1 MQLGRAMVLVIAV
14 LIMSLS
20 ITVPSVS
27 AHSGGIFT
35 IVISKNGIAPTN
47 ANMMINDTARWID
60 VDSTENVTHRI
71 FVDANGNGNY
81 FEDNDWDSG
90 NLTDSCETD
99 TNGTKIDEN
108 CNAFFDVPFNYT
120 DADGKYPFVDIVSTG
135 EKIYGNITVNPDIG
149 EEHNNL
155 TPGFLNGEPEENED
169 TVAETGP
176 QWLLVI
182 AAISGIGAL
191 GLGAMIVFGKK
202 NEK

>member
-1 MQLGRAMVLVIAV
+1 MELKHAIALVIAI
-14 LIMSLS
+14 LIVSLS

-90 NLTDSCETD
+90 NLTNSCETD
-99 TNGTKIDEN
+99 ANGTKIDEN

-135 EKIYGNITVNPDIG
+135 EKIYGNITVNPDV
-149 EEHNNL
+149 HL
-155 TPGFLNGEPEENED
+155 TPGFQNNETINTKYD
-169 TVAETGP
+169 DDSKP
-176 QWLLVI
+176 IQLLII
-182 AAISGIGAL
+182 ASIS
-191 GLGAMIVFGKK
+191 GLGAIIFGLMIIMGKK
-202 NEK
+202 DNEEN

>member
-1 MQLGRAMVLVIAV
+1 MQLGRAMALVIAI
-14 LIMSLS
+14 LIVSLS
-20 ITVPSVS
+20 IAVPSVS

-71 FVDANGNGNY
+71 FVDANGNENY
-81 FEDNDWDSG
+81 FDDSDWDSG
-90 NLTDSCETD
+90 NLTNSCETD
-99 TNGTKIDEN
+99 ANGTKIDEN

-120 DADGKYPFVDIVSTG
+120 NADGKYPFVDIVSTG
-135 EKIYGNITVNPDIG
+135 EKIYGNITVNPDI
-149 EEHNNL
+149 HL
-155 TPGFLNGEPEENED
+155 TPGFQNEEPEEDED
-169 TVAETGP
+169 TDTETEP
-176 QWLLVI
+176 QWLLII
-182 AAISGIGAL
+182 AAISGIGAI

>member
-1 MQLGRAMVLVIAV
+1 MELKHAIALVIAI
-14 LIMSLS
+14 LIVSLS

-90 NLTDSCETD
+90 NLTNSCETD
-99 TNGTKIDEN
+99 ANGTKIDEN

-135 EKIYGNITVNPDIG
+135 EKIYGNITVNPDV
-149 EEHNNL
+149 HL
-155 TPGFLNGEPEENED
+155 TPGFQNEEPEEDED
-169 TVAETGP
+169 TVTETEHE
-176 QWLLVI
+176 WLLII
-182 AAISGIGAL
+182 AAISGIGAI

>member
-1 MQLGRAMVLVIAV
+1 MALTIAI

-20 ITVPSVS
+20 ITVSSVS

-71 FVDANGNGNY
+71 FVDANGNGDY
-81 FEDNDWDSG
+81 FEDSDWDSG
-90 NLTDSCETD
+90 NLTNSCETD
-99 TNGTKIDEN
+99 ANGTKIDEN

-135 EKIYGNITVNPDIG
+135 ERIYGNITVNPDV
-149 EEHNNL
+149 HL
-155 TPGFLNGEPEENED
+155 TPGFQNED
-169 TVAETGP
+169 AENDVPDQDLGSDEEEL

-182 AAISGIGAL
+182 AAISGIGAI

>member
-1 MQLGRAMVLVIAV
+1 MQLGRAMALTIAI

-20 ITVPSVS
+20 ITVSSVS

-71 FVDANGNGNY
+71 FVDANGNGDY
-81 FEDNDWDSG
+81 FEDSDWDSG
-90 NLTDSCETD
+90 NLTNSCETD
-99 TNGTKIDEN
+99 ANGTKIDEN

-135 EKIYGNITVNPDIG
+135 ERIYGNITVNPDV
-149 EEHNNL
+149 HL
-155 TPGFLNGEPEENED
+155 TPGFQNEE
-169 TVAETGP
+169 AESDVP
-176 QWLLVI
+176 DQDLDSDEEELQWLLVI
-182 AAISGIGAL
+182 AAISGIGAI

>member
-1 MQLGRAMVLVIAV
+1 MQLGRAMALTIAI

-20 ITVPSVS
+20 ITVSSVS

-71 FVDANGNGNY
+71 FVDANGNGDY
-81 FEDNDWDSG
+81 FEDSDWDSG
-90 NLTDSCETD
+90 NLTNSCETD
-99 TNGTKIDEN
+99 ANGTKIDEN

-135 EKIYGNITVNPDIG
+135 ERIYGNITVNPDV
-149 EEHNNL
+149 HL
-155 TPGFLNGEPEENED
+155 TPGFQNEEAESDVPDQDLNSDEEEL
-169 TVAETGP
+169 

-182 AAISGIGAL
+182 AAISGIGAI

>member
-1 MQLGRAMVLVIAV
+1 MQLGRAMALTIAI

-20 ITVPSVS
+20 ITVSSVS

-71 FVDANGNGNY
+71 FVDANGNGDY
-81 FEDNDWDSG
+81 FEDSDWDSG
-90 NLTDSCETD
+90 NLTNSCETD
-99 TNGTKIDEN
+99 ANGTKIDEN

-135 EKIYGNITVNPDIG
+135 ERIYGNITVNPDV
-149 EEHNNL
+149 HL
-155 TPGFLNGEPEENED
+155 TPGFQNEE
-169 TVAETGP
+169 AENDVPDQDLGSDEEEL

-182 AAISGIGAL
+182 AAISGIGAI

>member
-1 MQLGRAMVLVIAV
+1 MELKRAIALVIAI
-14 LIMSLS
+14 LIVSLS

-90 NLTDSCETD
+90 NLTNSCETD
-99 TNGTKIDEN
+99 ANGTKIDEN

-135 EKIYGNITVNPDIG
+135 EKIYGNITVNPDV
-149 EEHNNL
+149 HL
-155 TPGFLNGEPEENED
+155 TPGFQNEEPEEDED
-169 TVAETGP
+169 TVTETEP
-176 QWLLVI
+176 EWLLII
-182 AAISGIGAL
+182 AAISGIGAI

>member
-1 MQLGRAMVLVIAV
+1 MELKRAIALVIAI
-14 LIMSLS
+14 LIVSLS

-71 FVDANGNGNY
+71 FVDANGNGKY

-90 NLTDSCETD
+90 NLTNSCETD
-99 TNGTKIDEN
+99 ANGTKIDEN

-135 EKIYGNITVNPDIG
+135 EKIYGNITVNPDV
-149 EEHNNL
+149 HL
-155 TPGFLNGEPEENED
+155 TPGFQNEEPEEDED
-169 TVAETGP
+169 TVTETEP
-176 QWLLVI
+176 EWLLII
-182 AAISGIGAL
+182 AAISGIGAI

>member
-1 MQLGRAMVLVIAV
+1 MQLERVMALTIAI

-20 ITVPSVS
+20 ITVSSVS

-71 FVDANGNGNY
+71 FVDANGNGDY
-81 FEDNDWDSG
+81 FEDSDWDSG
-90 NLTDSCETD
+90 NLTNSCETD
-99 TNGTKIDEN
+99 ANGTKIDEN

-135 EKIYGNITVNPDIG
+135 ERIYGNITVNPDV
-149 EEHNNL
+149 HL
-155 TPGFLNGEPEENED
+155 TPGFQNED
-169 TVAETGP
+169 AENDVPDRDLGSDEEEL

-182 AAISGIGAL
+182 AAISGIGAI

>member
-20 ITVPSVS
+20 ITAPSVS

-71 FVDANGNGNY
+71 FVDANGNGDY
-81 FEDNDWDSG
+81 FEDSDWDSG
-90 NLTDSCETD
+90 NLTNSCETD
-99 TNGTKIDEN
+99 ANGTKIDEN

-135 EKIYGNITVNPDIG
+135 ERIYGNITVNPDV
-149 EEHNNL
+149 HL
-155 TPGFLNGEPEENED
+155 TPGFQNEE
-169 TVAETGP
+169 AENDVPDQDLGSDEEEL

-182 AAISGIGAL
+182 AAISGIGAI

>member
-1 MQLGRAMVLVIAV
+1 MELKRAIALVIAI
-14 LIMSLS
+14 LIVSLS

-90 NLTDSCETD
+90 NLTNSCETD
-99 TNGTKIDEN
+99 ANGTKIDEN

-135 EKIYGNITVNPDIG
+135 EKIYGNITVNPDV
-149 EEHNNL
+149 HL
-155 TPGFLNGEPEENED
+155 TPGFQNEEPEEDED
-169 TVAETGP
+169 TVTETEP
-176 QWLLVI
+176 QWLLII
-182 AAISGIGAL
+182 AAISGIGAI

>member
-1 MQLGRAMVLVIAV
+1 MQLGRAMALVIAI
-14 LIMSLS
+14 LILSLS

-81 FEDNDWDSG
+81 SEDIDWDSG
-90 NLTDSCETD
+90 NLTNSCETD
-99 TNGTKIDEN
+99 ANGTKIDEN

-135 EKIYGNITVNPDIG
+135 ERIYGNITVNPDV
-149 EEHNNL
+149 HL
-155 TPGFLNGEPEENED
+155 TPGFQNEEPEEDED
-169 TVAETGP
+169 TETEP
-176 QWLLVI
+176 QWLLII
-182 AAISGIGAL
+182 AAISGIGAM

>member
-1 MQLGRAMVLVIAV
+1 MQLRRAIVLVIAV

-90 NLTDSCETD
+90 NLTNSCETD
-99 TNGTKIDEN
+99 ANGTKIDEN

-135 EKIYGNITVNPDIG
+135 ERIYGNITVNPDV
-149 EEHNNL
+149 HL
-155 TPGFLNGEPEENED
+155 TPGFQNED
-169 TVAETGP
+169 PKEDKDTVTETEP
-176 QWLLVI
+176 QWLLII
-182 AAISGIGAL
+182 AAISGIGAI

>member
-1 MQLGRAMVLVIAV
+1 MELKRAMVLVIAI

-90 NLTDSCETD
+90 NLTNSCETD

-135 EKIYGNITVNPDIG
+135 EKIYGNITVNPDV
-149 EEHNNL
+149 HL
-155 TPGFLNGEPEENED
+155 TPGFQNEEPEEDED
-169 TVAETGP
+169 TVTETEP
-176 QWLLVI
+176 QWLLII
-182 AAISGIGAL
+182 AAISGIGAI

>member
-1 MQLGRAMVLVIAV
+1 MELKRAIALVIAI
-14 LIMSLS
+14 LIVSLS

-90 NLTDSCETD
+90 NLTNSCETD
-99 TNGTKIDEN
+99 ANGTKIDEN

-135 EKIYGNITVNPDIG
+135 EKIYGNITVNPDV
-149 EEHNNL
+149 HL
-155 TPGFLNGEPEENED
+155 TPGFQNEEPEEDED
-169 TVAETGP
+169 TVTETEP
-176 QWLLVI
+176 QWLLII
-182 AAISGIGAL
+182 AAISGIGAI
-191 GLGAMIVFGKK
+191 GLGAMILFGKK

>member
-1 MQLGRAMVLVIAV
+1 MQLGRAMALTIAI

-20 ITVPSVS
+20 ITVSSVS

-90 NLTDSCETD
+90 NLTNSCETD
-99 TNGTKIDEN
+99 ANGTKIDEN

-135 EKIYGNITVNPDIG
+135 ERIYGNITVNPDV
-149 EEHNNL
+149 HL
-155 TPGFLNGEPEENED
+155 TPGFQNEEPVEEED
-169 TVAETGP
+169 TVTETET
-176 QWLLVI
+176 QWLLII
-182 AAISGIGAL
+182 AAISGIGAI

>member
-1 MQLGRAMVLVIAV
+1 
-14 LIMSLS
+14 
-20 ITVPSVS
+20 
-27 AHSGGIFT
+27 
-35 IVISKNGIAPTN
+35 
-47 ANMMINDTARWID
+47 MINDTARWID

-90 NLTDSCETD
+90 NLTNSCETD
-99 TNGTKIDEN
+99 ANGTKIDEN

-135 EKIYGNITVNPDIG
+135 ERIYGNITVNPDV
-149 EEHNNL
+149 HL
-155 TPGFLNGEPEENED
+155 TPGFQNED
-169 TVAETGP
+169 AENDVPDQDLGSDEEEL

-182 AAISGIGAL
+182 AAISGIGAI

>member
-20 ITVPSVS
+20 ITAPSVS

-71 FVDANGNGNY
+71 FVDANGNGDY
-81 FEDNDWDSG
+81 FEDSDWDSG
-90 NLTDSCETD
+90 NLTNSCETD
-99 TNGTKIDEN
+99 ANGTKIDEN

-135 EKIYGNITVNPDIG
+135 ERIYGNITVNPDV
-149 EEHNNL
+149 HL
-155 TPGFLNGEPEENED
+155 TPGFQNEEPVEEED
-169 TVAETGP
+169 TVTETET
-176 QWLLVI
+176 QWLLII
-182 AAISGIGAL
+182 AAISGIGAV

>member
-1 MQLGRAMVLVIAV
+1 MQLGRAMALLIAI
-14 LIMSLS
+14 LIVSLS
-20 ITVPSVS
+20 IAVPSVS

-71 FVDANGNGNY
+71 FVDANGNEKY
-81 FEDNDWDSG
+81 FDDSDWDSG
-90 NLTDSCETD
+90 NLTNSCETD
-99 TNGTKIDEN
+99 ANGTKIDEN

-135 EKIYGNITVNPDIG
+135 ERIYGNITVNPDV
-149 EEHNNL
+149 HL
-155 TPGFLNGEPEENED
+155 TPGFQNEEPEEDED
-169 TVAETGP
+169 TVTETEP
-176 QWLLVI
+176 QWLLII
-182 AAISGIGAL
+182 AAISGIGAI

>member
-90 NLTDSCETD
+90 NLTNSCETD
-99 TNGTKIDEN
+99 ANGTKIDEN

-135 EKIYGNITVNPDIG
+135 ERIYGNITVNPDV
-149 EEHNNL
+149 HL
-155 TPGFLNGEPEENED
+155 TPGFQNED
-169 TVAETGP
+169 PKEDKDTVTETEP
-176 QWLLVI
+176 QWLLII
-182 AAISGIGAL
+182 AAISGIGAI

>member
-1 MQLGRAMVLVIAV
+1 MQLGRAMALTIAI

-20 ITVPSVS
+20 ITVSSVS

-90 NLTDSCETD
+90 NLTNSCETD
-99 TNGTKIDEN
+99 ANGTKIDEN

-135 EKIYGNITVNPDIG
+135 ERIYGNITVNPDV
-149 EEHNNL
+149 HL
-155 TPGFLNGEPEENED
+155 TPGFQNEE
-169 TVAETGP
+169 AENDVPDQDLGSDEEEL

-182 AAISGIGAL
+182 AAISGIGAI

>member
-1 MQLGRAMVLVIAV
+1 MQLGRAMALVIAI
-14 LIMSLS
+14 LILSLS

-90 NLTDSCETD
+90 NLTNSCETD
-99 TNGTKIDEN
+99 ANGTKIDEN

-135 EKIYGNITVNPDIG
+135 EKIYGNITVNPDI
-149 EEHNNL
+149 HL
-155 TPGFLNGEPEENED
+155 TPGFQNEEPEENIDEAD
-169 TVAETGP
+169 DDSKLPGLSFISIVMM
-176 QWLLVI
+176 L
-182 AAISGIGAL
+182 AI
-191 GLGAMIVFGKK
+191 IVYRRK

>member
-1 MQLGRAMVLVIAV
+1 MELKRAIALVIAI
-14 LIMSLS
+14 LIVSLS

-90 NLTDSCETD
+90 NLTNSCETD

-135 EKIYGNITVNPDIG
+135 EKIYGNITVNPDV
-149 EEHNNL
+149 HL
-155 TPGFLNGEPEENED
+155 TPGFQNEEPEEDED
-169 TVAETGP
+169 TVTETEP
-176 QWLLVI
+176 QWLLII
-182 AAISGIGAL
+182 AAISGIGAI

>member
-1 MQLGRAMVLVIAV
+1 MQLGRAMALVIAI
-14 LIMSLS
+14 LILSLS

-90 NLTDSCETD
+90 NLTNSCETD
-99 TNGTKIDEN
+99 ANGTKIDEN

-135 EKIYGNITVNPDIG
+135 EKIYGNITVNPDV
-149 EEHNNL
+149 HL
-155 TPGFLNGEPEENED
+155 TPGFQNNETINTKD
-169 TVAETGP
+169 DDDSKP
-176 QWLLVI
+176 ILLLII
-182 AAISGIGAL
+182 ASIS
-191 GLGAMIVFGKK
+191 GLGAIIFGLMIIMGKK
-202 NEK
+202 DNEEN

>member
-1 MQLGRAMVLVIAV
+1 MQPGRAMVLVIAV

-90 NLTDSCETD
+90 NLTNSCETD
-99 TNGTKIDEN
+99 ANGTKIDEN

-135 EKIYGNITVNPDIG
+135 ERIYGNITVNPDV
-149 EEHNNL
+149 HL
-155 TPGFLNGEPEENED
+155 TPGFQNEE
-169 TVAETGP
+169 AESDVPDQDLGSDEEEL

-182 AAISGIGAL
+182 AAISGIGAI

>member
-71 FVDANGNGNY
+71 FVDANGNGDY
-81 FEDNDWDSG
+81 FEDSDWDSG
-90 NLTDSCETD
+90 NLTNSCETD
-99 TNGTKIDEN
+99 ANGTKIDEN

-135 EKIYGNITVNPDIG
+135 ERIYGNITVNPDV
-149 EEHNNL
+149 HL
-155 TPGFLNGEPEENED
+155 TPGFQNEE
-169 TVAETGP
+169 AENDVPDQDLGSDEEEL

-182 AAISGIGAL
+182 AAISGIGAI

>member
-1 MQLGRAMVLVIAV
+1 MVLIIAT
-14 LIMSLS
+14 LIVSLS
-20 ITVPSVS
+20 ITAPSIS

-90 NLTDSCETD
+90 NLTNSCETD
-99 TNGTKIDEN
+99 ANGTKIDED

-135 EKIYGNITVNPDIG
+135 EKIYGNITVNPDV
-149 EEHNNL
+149 HL
-155 TPGFLNGEPEENED
+155 TPGFQNEEPEKDVD
-169 TVAETGP
+169 TETEP
-176 QWLLVI
+176 QWLLII
-182 AAISGIGAL
+182 AAISGMGAVI
-191 GLGAMIVFGKK
+191 LGAMIVFGKK
-202 NEK
+202 NEE

>member
-1 MQLGRAMVLVIAV
+1 MQLGRAVVLLIAV

-71 FVDANGNGNY
+71 FVDANGNGDY
-81 FEDNDWDSG
+81 FEDSDWDSG
-90 NLTDSCETD
+90 NLTNSCETD
-99 TNGTKIDEN
+99 ANGTKIDEN

-135 EKIYGNITVNPDIG
+135 EKIYGNITVNPDV
-149 EEHNNL
+149 HL
-155 TPGFLNGEPEENED
+155 TPGFQNEE
-169 TVAETGP
+169 AENDVPDQDLGSDEEEL

-182 AAISGIGAL
+182 AAISGIGAI

>member
-1 MQLGRAMVLVIAV
+1 MALVIAI
-14 LIMSLS
+14 LIVSLS
-20 ITVPSVS
+20 IAVPSVS

-71 FVDANGNGNY
+71 FVDANGNEDY
-81 FEDNDWDSG
+81 FDDNDWDSG
-90 NLTDSCETD
+90 NLTNSCETD
-99 TNGTKIDEN
+99 ANGTKIDEN

-120 DADGKYPFVDIVSTG
+120 NADGKYPFVDIVSTG
-135 EKIYGNITVNPDIG
+135 EKIYGNITVNPDI
-149 EEHNNL
+149 HL
-155 TPGFLNGEPEENED
+155 TPGFQNEEPEEDENTD
-169 TVAETGP
+169 TETEP
-176 QWLLVI
+176 QWLLII
-182 AAISGIGAL
+182 AAISGIGAI

>member
-1 MQLGRAMVLVIAV
+1 MELKRAIALVIAI
-14 LIMSLS
+14 LIVSLS

-90 NLTDSCETD
+90 NLTNSCETD
-99 TNGTKIDEN
+99 ANGTKIDEN

-120 DADGKYPFVDIVSTG
+120 DADGKYPFIDIVSTG
-135 EKIYGNITVNPDIG
+135 EKIYGNITVNPDV
-149 EEHNNL
+149 HL
-155 TPGFLNGEPEENED
+155 TPGFQNEEPEEDED
-169 TVAETGP
+169 TVTETEP
-176 QWLLVI
+176 QWLLII
-182 AAISGIGAL
+182 AAISGIGAI

>member
-20 ITVPSVS
+20 ITAPSVS

-90 NLTDSCETD
+90 NLTNSCETD
-99 TNGTKIDEN
+99 ANGTKIDEN

-135 EKIYGNITVNPDIG
+135 ERIYGNITVNPDV
-149 EEHNNL
+149 HL
-155 TPGFLNGEPEENED
+155 TPGFQNEE
-169 TVAETGP
+169 AENDVPDQDLGSDEEEL

-182 AAISGIGAL
+182 AAISGIGAI

>member
-81 FEDNDWDSG
+81 FEGNDWDSG
-90 NLTDSCETD
+90 NLTNSCETD
-99 TNGTKIDEN
+99 ANGNKIDEN

-135 EKIYGNITVNPDIG
+135 EKIYGNITVNPDV
-149 EEHNNL
+149 HL
-155 TPGFLNGEPEENED
+155 TPGFQNEEPED
-169 TVAETGP
+169 TVTETEP
-176 QWLLVI
+176 QWLLII
-182 AAISGIGAL
+182 AAISGIGAM

>member
-1 MQLGRAMVLVIAV
+1 MQLGRAMALTIAI

-20 ITVPSVS
+20 ITVSSVS

-71 FVDANGNGNY
+71 FVDANGNGDY
-81 FEDNDWDSG
+81 FEDSDWDSG
-90 NLTDSCETD
+90 NLTNSCETD
-99 TNGTKIDEN
+99 ANGTKIDEN

-135 EKIYGNITVNPDIG
+135 ERIYGNITVNPDV
-149 EEHNNL
+149 HL
-155 TPGFLNGEPEENED
+155 TPGFQNED
-169 TVAETGP
+169 AENDVPDQDLGSDEEEL

-182 AAISGIGAL
+182 AAISGIGAI

>member
-81 FEDNDWDSG
+81 FEDNDLDSG
-90 NLTDSCETD
+90 NLTNSCETD
-99 TNGTKIDEN
+99 ANGTKIDEN

-135 EKIYGNITVNPDIG
+135 ERIYGNITVNPDV
-149 EEHNNL
+149 HL
-155 TPGFLNGEPEENED
+155 TPGFQNEEPEEDED
-169 TVAETGP
+169 TVTETEP
-176 QWLLVI
+176 QWLLII
-182 AAISGIGAL
+182 AAISGIGAI

>member
-71 FVDANGNGNY
+71 FVDANGNGDY
-81 FEDNDWDSG
+81 FESYFDWDSG
-90 NLTDSCETD
+90 NLTNSCETD
-99 TNGTKIDEN
+99 ANGTKIDEN

-120 DADGKYPFVDIVSTG
+120 DADGKYPFVDMVSTG
-135 EKIYGNITVNPDIG
+135 EKIYGNITVNPDI
-149 EEHNNL
+149 HL
-155 TPGFLNGEPEENED
+155 TPGFQNEEPEENIDEAD
-169 TVAETGP
+169 DDSQLPGLSFVS
-176 QWLLVI
+176 I
-182 AAISGIGAL
+182 ATMLAI
-191 GLGAMIVFGKK
+191 IVYRRK